1 MIYSGSGNTQ
11 QLSGAMRNNYD
22 LSKAKRAK
30 DIPHLKQLQAESKGK
45 SRITI
50 MLDNDILDSFRQQ
63 AHAEGLGYQ
72 TLINRALRAHTG
84 EHLWDERVL
93 RKIIREEVQNSLIDK
108 G

>member
-1 MIYSGSGNTQ
+1 MFSMLNLLHPA
-11 QLSGAMRNNYD
+11 LSQI
-22 LSKAKRAK
+22 K
-30 DIPHLKQLQAESKGK
+30 
-45 SRITI
+45 TI

-72 TLINRALRAHTG
+72 TLIKRALRAHTG

>member
-1 MIYSGSGNTQ
+1 
-11 QLSGAMRNNYD
+11 MRNNYD

-30 DIPHLKQLQAESKGK
+30 DIAHLKQLQAESKGK

-50 MLDNDILDSFRQQ
+50 MLDNDILDAFRQQ

-72 TLINRALRAHTG
+72 TLINRALRVHTG
-84 EHLWDERVL
+84 EHLWDARVL

>member
-1 MIYSGSGNTQ
+1 MHNDYN
-11 QLSGAMRNNYD
+11 

-30 DIPHLKQLQAESKGK
+30 DIPHLKKLQAESKGK

-63 AHAEGLGYQ
+63 ARAEGLGYQ
-72 TLINRALRAHTG
+72 ILINRALRAHIG

-93 RKIIREEVQNSLIDK
+93 RRIIHEEVQNSLIDK

>member
-1 MIYSGSGNTQ
+1 
-11 QLSGAMRNNYD
+11 
-22 LSKAKRAK
+22 
-30 DIPHLKQLQAESKGK
+30 
-45 SRITI
+45 

-93 RKIIREEVQNSLIDK
+93 RKIIREEVHNSLIDK
-108 G
+108 GWDPSALLRMTGLRAYWCSNRDVSLRASL

>member
-1 MIYSGSGNTQ
+1 MSTRGVWVFSMLNLLHPA
-11 QLSGAMRNNYD
+11 LSQI
-22 LSKAKRAK
+22 K
-30 DIPHLKQLQAESKGK
+30 
-45 SRITI
+45 TI

-72 TLINRALRAHTG
+72 TLIKRALRAHTG